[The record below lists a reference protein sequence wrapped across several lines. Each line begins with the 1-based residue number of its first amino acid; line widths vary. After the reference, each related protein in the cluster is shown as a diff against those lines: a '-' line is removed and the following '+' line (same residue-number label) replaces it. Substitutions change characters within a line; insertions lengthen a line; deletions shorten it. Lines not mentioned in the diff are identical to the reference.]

1 LAVEEVERLRIRLVQ
16 ADLVAAVLP
25 LLDQELQDKVL
36 REEFQQVVLLA
47 QAEAVLVRLGQITLK
62 VVITTMEALV
72 AQVQPLQFLAV
83 L

>member
-16 ADLVAAVLP
+16 ADLVAAAIP

-36 REEFQQVVLLA
+36 REEFQQVVLRA
-47 QAEAVLVRLGQITLK
+47 QAEAVLVRLGQIMLK
-62 VVITTMEALV
+62 VVITIMEALV
-72 AQVQPLQFLAV
+72 AQVQPLQFLVV